1 MHTPEDLWQAAAHGA
16 APVDAPAA
24 GRAEDAALVARAL
37 GGEARAFEAIMRRYN
52 RLLFRAARGVVHD
65 DAEAQDVVQ
74 ETYLRAFTRLRDFR
88 GEAALGTWLARICVR
103 AAQDVLRR
111 RTRSVAVDATQA
123 PDQEPQPE
131 HAMPYFAPSDDSPDQ
146 ALARAQLRALLESAV
161 QSLPPPYR
169 SVFILRAV
177 QEMSVQET
185 ALCLDISEELV
196 RTRYLRSRAMLR
208 DALGAR
214 IEACAESAFPFAGA
228 RCDQVV
234 HQVLAE
240 LRRRGLLA

>member
-1 MHTPEDLWQAAAHGA
+1 MQTPEDWPQAA
-16 APVDAPAA
+16 PPAA

-37 GGEARAFEAIMRRYN
+37 GGEAAAFEAIMRRYN

-74 ETYLRAFTRLRDFR
+74 EAYLHAFTRLQDFR
-88 GEAALGTWLARICVR
+88 GEAALGTWLARICIR
-103 AAQDVLRR
+103 AALDVLRR
-111 RTRSVAVDATQA
+111 RARSVATEAVLA

-131 HAMPYFAPSDDSPDQ
+131 FAMPFFAPPDDAPDQ
-146 ALARAQLRALLESAV
+146 ALARGQLRALLESAV
-161 QSLPPPYR
+161 HSLPPPYR

-185 ALCLDISEELV
+185 AFCLDIGEEAV
-196 RTRYLRSRAMLR
+196 RTRYLRARAMLR

-214 IEACAESAFPFAGA
+214 VEACTESAFPFAGQ
-228 RCDQVV
+228 RCDAVV

-240 LRRRGLLA
+240 LQRRGRLG